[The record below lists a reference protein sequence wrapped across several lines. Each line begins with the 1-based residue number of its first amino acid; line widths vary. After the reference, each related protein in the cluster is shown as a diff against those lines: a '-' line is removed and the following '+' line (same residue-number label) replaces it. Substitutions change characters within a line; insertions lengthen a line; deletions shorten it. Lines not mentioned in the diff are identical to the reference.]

1 MGNPGDLIQMKYIF
15 ASFIYSGI
23 GLIVFIMSYVIID
36 VLTPK
41 VSIYKELVEK
51 QNIAV
56 AIFLGAI
63 ALGIATIIA
72 SAIHG

>member
-1 MGNPGDLIQMKYIF
+1 MGNPGDLIQMKYIL

-23 GLIVFIMSYVIID
+23 GLIVFIISYVIID
-36 VLTPK
+36 LLTPK

-63 ALGIATIIA
+63 ALGIATIIS

>member
-1 MGNPGDLIQMKYIF
+1 MGVMEMIEMKYIV
-15 ASFIYSGI
+15 AAILYSFIGVMVFVLLF
-23 GLIVFIMSYVIID
+23 GLLD
-36 VLTPK
+36 LLTPK
-41 VSIYKELVEK
+41 VELWKELVEK

-56 AIFLGAI
+56 AIFLGLM

>member
-1 MGNPGDLIQMKYIF
+1 MGNPGDFIQMKYVI
-15 ASFIYSGI
+15 ASVLYSGI
-23 GLIVFIMSYVIID
+23 GVLVLIVSYVIID
-36 VLTPK
+36 VITPK